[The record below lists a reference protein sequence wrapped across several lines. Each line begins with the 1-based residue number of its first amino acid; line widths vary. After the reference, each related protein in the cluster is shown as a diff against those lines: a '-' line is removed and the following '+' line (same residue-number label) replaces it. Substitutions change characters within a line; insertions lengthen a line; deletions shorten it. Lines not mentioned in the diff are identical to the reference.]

1 MKKQTLPKKRST
13 KNNPFGGFF
22 DWNRDGK
29 EGLGEQWLAYQIF
42 EECNKSMN
50 KDKKNKG

>member
-1 MKKQTLPKKRST
+1 MKKQTPPKKRSAN
-13 KNNPFGGFF
+13 NNPFGGFF

-42 EECNKSMN
+42 EECNKS
-50 KDKKNKG
+50 DEDEEEED

>member
-1 MKKQTLPKKRST
+1 MKKQTPPKKRSA

-42 EECNKSMN
+42 EVGNKSVEVEEEVV
-50 KDKKNKG
+50 